1 MKFRAFSEISANM
14 ATLFDVLKIGVWVGR
29 SLTRLQLLGQLVMRF
44 ENQSVNCWEE
54 NITVIMKL
62 EISSDKRNKNLFS
75 NNFQRILMYH

>member
-1 MKFRAFSEISANM
+1 M